1 MDNQSSVTAKPEWL
15 RLPAPKK
22 RCPVTGL
29 SRTTLYEIAVPG
41 PANDNRP
48 PVKSIVIKKRGAT
61 RGIRLVS
68 YDSLMNYLASLEVA
82 GVQS

>member
-1 MDNQSSVTAKPEWL
+1 MEIHSNATAKPEWL

-29 SRTTLYEIAVPG
+29 SRTTLYEMAVPG

-68 YDSLMNYLASLEVA
+68 YDSLMGYLASLEVA
-82 GVQS
+82 GVQP